1 MDNHSRHGRRF
12 ETLRRQRRRAR
23 DDLWLH
29 FWSRGRGAVR
39 GTDLEPRWRGLL
51 RPLAARRERRGCRL
65 FRLPPPVQQAVY
77 ELDGTYRR
85 VFNLTLLNMELL
97 FESLDVERPDFTLL
111 LTAEVRFDMD
121 VSSGVVWQ
129 RRSVHK

>member
-1 MDNHSRHGRRF
+1 M
-12 ETLRRQRRRAR
+12 
-23 DDLWLH
+23 
-29 FWSRGRGAVR
+29 RGASR
-39 GTDLEPRWRGLL
+39 PREAAPARPGRSGSTLGLAAERYGTGLEPRWRGLL
-51 RPLAARRERRGCRL
+51 PRSRPAASGAAAARSA
-65 FRLPPPVQQAVY
+65 PPVQQAVY

-129 RRSVHK
+129 RRSVH